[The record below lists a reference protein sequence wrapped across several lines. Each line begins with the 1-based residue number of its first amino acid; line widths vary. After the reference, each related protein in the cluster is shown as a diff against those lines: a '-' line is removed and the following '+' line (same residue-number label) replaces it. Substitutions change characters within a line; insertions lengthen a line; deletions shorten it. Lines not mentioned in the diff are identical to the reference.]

1 MFSGRW
7 LIPAMLLS
15 FLAVSSASRGED
27 KVFVLVM
34 PDDVK
39 AKFAKL
45 DRDGDRLLTRE
56 EFRTS
61 ASQDKEP
68 VTKREFQL
76 FDGDNDGKLTPDE
89 TANNSSSSRGVTEPR
104 IGTTP

>member
-15 FLAVSSASRGED
+15 FLAVSSASRSED
-27 KVFVLVM
+27 EVFVLVM

-39 AKFAKL
+39 AKCAKL
-45 DRDGDRLLTRE
+45 DRDGDRLLTWE

-76 FDGDNDGKLTPDE
+76 FDSDHDGKLTPDE
-89 TANNSSSSRGVTEPR
+89 TANNGSSSRGVTEPR